1 MGHEARYIAVFSLN
15 VFCLQINNVG
25 CILIIDKN
33 SKLLSPH
40 TMEMHLS
47 GNPES
52 EDALHVRKAI
62 CNILLLLCHYYL
74 SMSCLS

>member
-1 MGHEARYIAVFSLN
+1 MFSLN

-40 TMEMHLS
+40 TMEMHLT
-47 GNPES
+47 GNSES
-52 EDALHVRKAI
+52 EDALRVRKTI
-62 CNILLLLCHYYL
+62 CVIIIMYT
-74 SMSCLS
+74 